1 MGNLIWTG
9 VLYFSTIGIV
19 YVTYRVFMEDRRA
32 DRLNLTQELIKR
44 GAQQQR
50 SLIPAEP
57 VIRRR

>member
-9 VLYFSTIGIV
+9 VLYFSTISIV

-44 GAQQQR
+44 GTQQQR
-50 SLIPAEP
+50 SLIPGEP
-57 VIRRR
+57 VIRRP

>member
-9 VLYFSTIGIV
+9 ILYFSTIGIV
-19 YVTYRVFMEDRRA
+19 YITYRVFMEDRRA

-50 SLIPAEP
+50 SLIPGEP
-57 VIRRR
+57 VIRRP

>member
-1 MGNLIWTG
+1 MGNLIWTS

-44 GAQQQR
+44 GTQQQR

-57 VIRRR
+57 VIRRP

>member
-19 YVTYRVFMEDRRA
+19 YVTYRIFMEDRRA

-44 GAQQQR
+44 GTQQQR
-50 SLIPAEP
+50 SLIPGEP
-57 VIRRR
+57 VIRRP